1 MTRLAILSDIH
12 GNLPGLEAVIEDMAQ
27 FQPDHVISAGDQINA
42 GPFSAQVMAR
52 LHELGVTMIRGNHE
66 YYLLEY
72 QTPREPESRRGWP
85 TLPHLAEQLAG
96 HWYNTIAA
104 MPDELVLY
112 YPDGPPVRVMHGLPG
127 NVWTSLH
134 RLSSDEDVRAKLA
147 EVAEPTVIAGHYHLP
162 FEKRVDGWQVLNP
175 GSVGLPMDGL
185 SDASYL
191 ILDSTGNGWQPT
203 FRRVP
208 VDLGPVYAEFERQRF
223 VEKCGV
229 IGYLIVQQFK
239 TARTVFA
246 AFEQWRNKTHPGVE
260 SSIELVDEFLA
271 SGEMWANLP
280 ASYQYNEHL

>member
-27 FQPDHVISAGDQINA
+27 FQPDHVISAGDQINV
-42 GPFSAQVMAR
+42 GPFSAQVMQR
-52 LHELGVTMIRGNHE
+52 LHDINATMIRGNHE

-72 QTPREPESRRGWP
+72 VTAREPESRRGWV
-85 TLPHLAEQLAG
+85 TLTYLAEQLAG
-96 HWYNTIAA
+96 RWYNTIAA

-112 YPDGPPVRVMHGLPG
+112 YPDGPAIRVMHGLPG
-127 NVWTSLH
+127 NVWNSLH
-134 RLSSDEDVRAKLA
+134 RLSSDDDVREKMAGVTEA
-147 EVAEPTVIAGHYHLP
+147 TVIAGHYHLP

-175 GSVGLPMDGL
+175 GSAGLPMDGL

-191 ILDSTGNGWQPT
+191 ILDSTGDGWQPT

-208 VDLGPVYAEFERQRF
+208 VDLSSVYAEFERQRF

-239 TARTVFA
+239 TARTVIEA
-246 AFEQWRNKTHPGVE
+246 YERWRAKKHPGVE
-260 SSIELVDEFLA
+260 SSIELVDELLA
-271 SGEMWANLP
+271 SGKLWANLP
-280 ASYQYNEHL
+280 AAYQYNEHL